1 MPAYHSAIPAEG
13 KKFIGNVPVLPLR
26 ITAKGT
32 GRGPAPPTITANE
45 EDVVDESLNLF
56 KANILF
62 TSFEVTLT
70 RYRTL
75 FFHHICSFL
84 QIREKS
90 DLVLV
95 YCILYISLC
104 LKQLAKA
111 PNKEKGRQDMFS
123 LALQNFALPGDADFP
138 LNAFFEKPK

>member
-1 MPAYHSAIPAEG
+1 MDH
-13 KKFIGNVPVLPLR
+13 FVP
-26 ITAKGT
+26 
-32 GRGPAPPTITANE
+32 
-45 EDVVDESLNLF
+45 
-56 KANILF
+56 
-62 TSFEVTLT
+62 
-70 RYRTL
+70 
-75 FFHHICSFL
+75 

-111 PNKEKGRQDMFS
+111 PNKEKGSQDMFS

>member
-1 MPAYHSAIPAEG
+1 MNHGYC
-13 KKFIGNVPVLPLR
+13 
-26 ITAKGT
+26 
-32 GRGPAPPTITANE
+32 
-45 EDVVDESLNLF
+45 D
-56 KANILF
+56 
-62 TSFEVTLT
+62 
-70 RYRTL
+70 
-75 FFHHICSFL
+75 FHHLCSFL

>member
-1 MPAYHSAIPAEG
+1 MNHGYYDFNH
-13 KKFIGNVPVLPLR
+13 L
-26 ITAKGT
+26 
-32 GRGPAPPTITANE
+32 
-45 EDVVDESLNLF
+45 
-56 KANILF
+56 
-62 TSFEVTLT
+62 
-70 RYRTL
+70 
-75 FFHHICSFL
+75 CSFL

>member
-1 MPAYHSAIPAEG
+1 M
-13 KKFIGNVPVLPLR
+13 
-26 ITAKGT
+26 
-32 GRGPAPPTITANE
+32 
-45 EDVVDESLNLF
+45 
-56 KANILF
+56 
-62 TSFEVTLT
+62 
-70 RYRTL
+70 
-75 FFHHICSFL
+75 L

-111 PNKEKGRQDMFS
+111 PNKEKGQQDMFA

>member
-1 MPAYHSAIPAEG
+1 M
-13 KKFIGNVPVLPLR
+13 
-26 ITAKGT
+26 
-32 GRGPAPPTITANE
+32 
-45 EDVVDESLNLF
+45 
-56 KANILF
+56 
-62 TSFEVTLT
+62 
-70 RYRTL
+70 
-75 FFHHICSFL
+75 
-84 QIREKS
+84 
-90 DLVLV
+90 VLV

>member
-45 EDVVDESLNLF
+45 EDIVDESLNLF

-62 TSFEVTLT
+62 TSFEVTLNNRILRLT
-70 RYRTL
+70 ITL
-75 FFHHICSFL
+75 FGIFRLERSRTWCS
-84 QIREKS
+84 S
-90 DLVLV
+90 TAS
-95 YCILYISLC
+95 CTS
-104 LKQLAKA
+104 ASA
-111 PNKEKGRQDMFS
+111 
-123 LALQNFALPGDADFP
+123 
-138 LNAFFEKPK
+138 